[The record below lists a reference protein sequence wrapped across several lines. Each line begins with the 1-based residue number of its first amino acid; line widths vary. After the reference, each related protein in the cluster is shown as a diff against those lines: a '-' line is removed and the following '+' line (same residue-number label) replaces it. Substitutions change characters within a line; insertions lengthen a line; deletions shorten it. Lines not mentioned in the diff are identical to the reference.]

1 MSGSKRKPAF
11 LRGVLILTGTAALFL
26 GILGVFLPV
35 LPTTPFLIVTAGC
48 YANSS
53 DKLHAKLIK
62 SRIYNNTVVKFLKE
76 KGMSLK
82 AKLSITIPVGI
93 LLTVLFFLVEPLVLK
108 IIIVVLFVVKVI
120 TFSLMPTISHR

>member
-62 SRIYNNTVVKFLKE
+62 SRIYNNTVEKFLKE

>member
-53 DKLHAKLIK
+53 DKLHAKLVK
-62 SRIYNNTVVKFLKE
+62 SRIYNNTVEKFLKE